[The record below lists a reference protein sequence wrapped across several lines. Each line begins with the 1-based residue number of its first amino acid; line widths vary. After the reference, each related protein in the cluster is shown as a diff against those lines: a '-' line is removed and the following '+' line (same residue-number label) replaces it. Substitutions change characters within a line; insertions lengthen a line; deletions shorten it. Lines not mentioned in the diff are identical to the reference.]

1 MAAVTPK
8 PPAPDIVAPKQYSD
22 TAQEQMGQL
31 LKRFIAAKPS
41 KPDSFVPGCGMSGG
55 GDVQLQPG
63 LYTASLVGPD
73 VWPTESETELAAA
86 ADRLA
91 QLASDHTTASAEA
104 KSQSD
109 QVFSNSW
116 TAGDGAEAAQAHY
129 WSEHQAHEHL
139 IDVLTTGSAGMRRLG
154 EDVGRTKRLIRE
166 AHDTAHREIEAVLKS
181 NNLVVGIAAVAPILT
196 TYRTQINAHAAE
208 LRGFVTTETQSL
220 TNKFGAPES
229 PGKDPGKGIGG
240 DDWSG
245 GKEKPVEG
253 SGDGSTGG
261 LGRDPYSPSG
271 GGGTKT
277 GGHSQPSDM
286 SKGLAGAP
294 WSPAAGTPS
303 SPASPKMPSL
313 PSAPSAPGGGASPLS
328 GAASGGMGPM
338 SGLLGG
344 ANPAGMAG
352 NVGSPASSVQGQSSQ
367 AMRAA
372 FGGDFGRGLAAASN
386 AAGSMPVT
394 PAQPVPQTPASPL
407 AAPMGSASPAAA
419 PATMS
424 APAAPAVSSAPVGA
438 GGPMGVPAAGGGPG
452 GQMTSY
458 GSVLPPAGGAGAPPA
473 MGGGAVPP
481 PPPGAVPP
489 PSAGAPG
496 ATGLLPVG
504 GGSGGGG
511 RLGRDISMT
520 DLESARKVV
529 ADLAAASSAV
539 YPGLEWAV
547 GVARGVSGQP
557 ELWIA
562 TNEGAGYVPAG
573 VFVPRSMPLAARFDS
588 TFDARWF
595 GWFNPA
601 ETVLRAIQAR
611 GDAVSAVA
619 STFMSRS
626 DLVDESV
633 ADVAVGVPAAGGP
646 DEAEASRL
654 VRSRSHRLETVA
666 PGLYL
671 DLTGGDPGAVDAY
684 VRHVTQQAV
693 FNCGPE
699 LSPAAQAVARA
710 VVAGRWP
717 ASGEWSALRDEYS
730 SARLMAGSQRPGVI
744 GIEDPQQSVAYQRDF
759 AECRRL
765 EVLTCWESGTPADV
779 VYAAWCAGVPTPS
792 FAPVNA

>member
-1 MAAVTPK
+1 MAAVAPKPK
-8 PPAPDIVAPKQYSD
+8 PPVPDSVAPKEYSGA
-22 TAQEQMGQL
+22 AQEQMGQL
-31 LKRFIAAKPS
+31 LKRFVAAKPP
-41 KPDSFVPGCGMSGG
+41 KPDSFVPGYGMSGG

-63 LYTASLVGPD
+63 LYTASLIGPD

-86 ADRLA
+86 ADQLA
-91 QLASDHTTASAEA
+91 QLASDHSTASADA
-104 KSQSD
+104 KSRSD
-109 QVFSNSW
+109 QVFSDSW
-116 TAGDGAEAAQAHY
+116 TAGEGAEAAQAHY
-129 WSEHQAHEHL
+129 WGEHQAHEHL
-139 IDVLTTGSAGMRRLG
+139 IDVLSTGSAGLRRLS

-166 AHDTAHREIEAVLKS
+166 AHDNAHREIEAVLKS
-181 NNLVVGIAAVAPILT
+181 NSAVGIAAVAPILS
-196 TYRTQINAHAAE
+196 TYRTQITSYSAE

-220 TNKFGAPES
+220 TNKFGTPEAPSKGDGGFGTDPSSGGDHHPGGKPDS
-229 PGKDPGKGIGG
+229 PGDFGNEM
-240 DDWSG
+240 SS
-245 GKEKPVEG
+245 G
-253 SGDGSTGG
+253 SGNGHGASGAAG
-261 LGRDPYSPSG
+261 SPSSFG
-271 GGGTKT
+271 KDLSTPNLLPT
-277 GGHSQPSDM
+277 QP
-286 SKGLAGAP
+286 A
-294 WSPAAGTPS
+294 

-344 ANPAGMAG
+344 ANPAGMAS

-386 AAGSMPVT
+386 AAGAMPVAP

-424 APAAPAVSSAPVGA
+424 APAAPAVSSAPVSA

-452 GQMTSY
+452 AQMTSY
-458 GSVLPPAGGAGAPPA
+458 GSVLPPAAGAGAPG
-473 MGGGAVPP
+473 MGGGAVAPP

-489 PSAGAPG
+489 PPAGAPG

-504 GGSGGGG
+504 GGGGGGG

-619 STFMSRS
+619 TTFMSRS

-633 ADVAVGVPAAGGP
+633 ADVAVGVPAAVGP
-646 DEAEASRL
+646 DEAEASQL
-654 VRSRSHRLETVA
+654 LRSRSHRLETVA

-671 DLTGGDPGAVDAY
+671 DLTSGDPGAVDAY

-717 ASGEWSALRDEYS
+717 APGEWSALRDEYS
-730 SARLMAGSQRPGVI
+730 SVRLMAGSQRPGVI
-744 GIEDPQQSVAYQRDF
+744 GIEDPQQLVAYQRDF

>member
-8 PPAPDIVAPKQYSD
+8 PQPPAPDTVAPPTLSGA
-22 TAQEQMGQL
+22 AQQQMDHL
-31 LKRFIAAKPS
+31 LQRVIAAKPP
-41 KPDSFVPGCGMSGG
+41 KPDSFVPGYGMSGG

-63 LYTASLVGPD
+63 LYTASLIGPD

-86 ADRLA
+86 ADQLA
-91 QLASDHTTASAEA
+91 QLASDHSTASAEA
-104 KSQSD
+104 KNQSD

-116 TAGDGAEAAQAHY
+116 TAGEGAEAAQAHY

-139 IDVLTTGSAGMRRLG
+139 VDVLSTGSAGMRRLS

-166 AHDTAHREIEAVLKS
+166 AHDTAHREIEAVLKT
-181 NNLVVGIAAVAPILT
+181 NTAVGIAAVAPILT
-196 TYRTQINAHAAE
+196 TYRTQITSYSAE

-220 TNKFGAPES
+220 TNKFGTPES
-229 PGKDPGKGIGG
+229 PPKGGN
-240 DDWSG
+240 
-245 GKEKPVEG
+245 
-253 SGDGSTGG
+253 GDGRGQDGWTGAE
-261 LGRDPYSPSG
+261 DPKGHSKPESSPNTG
-271 GGGTKT
+271 GGGRGNDPST
-277 GGHSQPSDM
+277 GPSTP
-286 SKGLAGAP
+286 AGAP
-294 WSPAAGTPS
+294 SSGSRELGGWTGTPS
-303 SPASPKMPSL
+303 SSTPTAPTSPKMPSL

-344 ANPAGMAG
+344 ANPAGMAS

-386 AAGSMPVT
+386 AAGAMPAAPV
-394 PAQPVPQTPASPL
+394 QPVPQTPASPL

-424 APAAPAVSSAPVGA
+424 APGAPAVSSAPVAA

-452 GQMTSY
+452 AQMTSY
-458 GSVLPPAGGAGAPPA
+458 GSVLPPAAGAGAPA
-473 MGGGAVPP
+473 LGGGAVPPP

-489 PSAGAPG
+489 PPPGGAG

-504 GGSGGGG
+504 GGSGGSG

-529 ADLAAASSAV
+529 ADLAAASSVV

-619 STFMSRS
+619 TTFMSRS
-626 DLVDESV
+626 DLVDEGV

-646 DEAEASRL
+646 DEAEASQL
-654 VRSRSHRLETVA
+654 LRSRSHRLETVA
-666 PGLYL
+666 PGLYQ
-671 DLTGGDPGAVDAY
+671 DLTGGDPGAVEAY

-699 LSPAAQAVARA
+699 LSSAAQAVARA

-717 ASGEWSALRDEYS
+717 SSGEWSALRDEYS
-730 SARLMAGSQRPGVI
+730 AARLMAGSQRPGVV

-765 EVLTCWESGTPADV
+765 EVLICWENMTPADV

>member
-8 PPAPDIVAPKQYSD
+8 PTPPTPDTVAPKQYSGA
-22 TAQEQMGQL
+22 AQEQMGQL

-41 KPDSFVPGCGMSGG
+41 KPDSFVPGCGMAEG

-73 VWPTESETELAAA
+73 VWPTESETALAAA
-86 ADRLA
+86 ADQLA
-91 QLASDHTTASAEA
+91 QLASEHTTASAEA
-104 KSQSD
+104 KNQSD

-166 AHDTAHREIEAVLKS
+166 AHDTAHREIESVLKS
-181 NNLVVGIAAVAPILT
+181 NNLVAGIAAVAPILT

-220 TNKFGAPES
+220 TNKFGAPEAPPKGDGGFGTDPSSGGDHHPSKPDS
-229 PGKDPGKGIGG
+229 PGDY
-240 DDWSG
+240 
-245 GKEKPVEG
+245 GKEL
-253 SGDGSTGG
+253 S
-261 LGRDPYSPSG
+261 SG
-271 GGGTKT
+271 GGS
-277 GGHSQPSDM
+277 GHGASGASGSPSSFGKDL
-286 SKGLAGAP
+286 S
-294 WSPAAGTPS
+294 TPS
-303 SPASPKMPSL
+303 LLPTQPASPASPKMPSL
-313 PSAPSAPGGGASPLS
+313 PSAPSAPGGTSPLS

-344 ANPAGMAG
+344 ANPAGMAS

-372 FGGDFGRGLAAASN
+372 LGGDFGRGLAAGAN
-386 AAGSMPVT
+386 AAGAMPVAP

-424 APAAPAVSSAPVGA
+424 APAAPAVSSAPVAA

-452 GQMTSY
+452 AQMTSY
-458 GSVLPPAGGAGAPPA
+458 GSVLPPAAGAGAPA

-489 PSAGAPG
+489 PPAGAPG

-511 RLGRDISMT
+511 RVGRDISMT

-619 STFMSRS
+619 TSFMSRS

-646 DEAEASRL
+646 DEAEASQL
-654 VRSRSHRLETVA
+654 LRSRSHRLETVA

-671 DLTGGDPGAVDAY
+671 DLTSGDPGAVDAY
-684 VRHVTQQAV
+684 VRHVTGQAV

-699 LSPAAQAVARA
+699 LSPAAQSVARA

-717 ASGEWSALRDEYS
+717 APGEWSALRDEYS

-744 GIEDPQQSVAYQRDF
+744 GIEDPQQLMAYQRDF

-765 EVLTCWESGTPADV
+765 EVLTCWETGTPADV

>member
-8 PPAPDIVAPKQYSD
+8 PTPPAPDAVAPKQYSGV
-22 TAQEQMGQL
+22 AQEQMGQL

-41 KPDSFVPGCGMSGG
+41 KPDSFVPGCGMSEG

-86 ADRLA
+86 ADQLA
-91 QLASDHTTASAEA
+91 QLANEHTTASAEA
-104 KSQSD
+104 KNQSD

-166 AHDTAHREIEAVLKS
+166 AHDNAHREIEAVLKS
-181 NNLVVGIAAVAPILT
+181 NNVVAGIAAVAPILT

-220 TNKFGAPES
+220 TNKFGAPEAPPKGDGGFGTDPSSGGDHHPSKPDS
-229 PGKDPGKGIGG
+229 PGDY
-240 DDWSG
+240 
-245 GKEKPVEG
+245 GKEL
-253 SGDGSTGG
+253 S
-261 LGRDPYSPSG
+261 SG
-271 GGGTKT
+271 GGS
-277 GGHSQPSDM
+277 GHGASGASGSPSSFGKDL
-286 SKGLAGAP
+286 S
-294 WSPAAGTPS
+294 TPS
-303 SPASPKMPSL
+303 RLPTQPASPASPKMPSL
-313 PSAPSAPGGGASPLS
+313 PSAPSAPSGGASPLS

-344 ANPAGMAG
+344 ANPAGMAS

-386 AAGSMPVT
+386 AAGAMPVA
-394 PAQPVPQTPASPL
+394 PPAAQPVPQTPASPL

-424 APAAPAVSSAPVGA
+424 APAAPAVSSAPVAA

-452 GQMTSY
+452 AQMTSY
-458 GSVLPPAGGAGAPPA
+458 GSVLPPAAGAGAPA
-473 MGGGAVPP
+473 MGGGAVAPP

-489 PSAGAPG
+489 PPAGAPG

-619 STFMSRS
+619 TTFMSRS

-646 DEAEASRL
+646 DEAEASQL
-654 VRSRSHRLETVA
+654 LRSRSHRLETVA

-671 DLTGGDPGAVDAY
+671 DLTSGDPGAVDAY

-717 ASGEWSALRDEYS
+717 APGEWSALRDEYS
-730 SARLMAGSQRPGVI
+730 SVRLMAGSQRPGVI
-744 GIEDPQQSVAYQRDF
+744 GIEDPQQLVAYQRDF

-765 EVLTCWESGTPADV
+765 EVLICWESGTPADV

-792 FAPVNA
+792 FAPVNV